1 VAEEEAGVNGGDGDR
16 QSREWWRLREFWDQK
31 RNDMGRATIYRFKNI
46 STSFGLKL
54 LLIVLESGPKQ
65 FCFQTAT
72 DEGIISSSSK
82 LEPLLIS

>member
-1 VAEEEAGVNGGDGDR
+1 MVIDRVESGGDLESSGIK
-16 QSREWWRLREFWDQK
+16 K

-46 STSFGLKL
+46 SSSSGLKL

-65 FCFQTAT
+65 FCFQTTT